1 QSPCSHHGA
10 AAHPGA
16 VQQDGAHADQGFVLY
31 DGTADDGR
39 VADGHPLAYFHRIP
53 FVGVDDHAVLDVAVF
68 ADADGLDVAP
78 QDGAEPDAD
87 AVGQCHIPHD
97 LRIVCD
103 KDASPH
109 HRLAAAK
116 GTDHAAAPSLI
127 DKKRLSAWTISAQAP
142 DFLRS
147 YAPLSPPSP
156 GTGPR
161 SRDRCG
167 SDRRGTRTTGGPP
180 PRLGRP
186 ARPRLRPRGTRRRS
200 GRTKARRTSGT

>member
-1 QSPCSHHGA
+1 
-10 AAHPGA
+10 
-16 VQQDGAHADQGFVLY
+16 
-31 DGTADDGR
+31 
-39 VADGHPLAYFHRIP
+39 
-53 FVGVDDHAVLDVAVF
+53 VLDVAVF

-87 AVGQCHIPHD
+87 AVGQRHIPHD

-200 GRTKARRTSGT
+200 GRTKARRTSGTGKGCSAGTRPARIRHKGRNSARRPGRPPRTDRPRSAARRTPHTPGRGS